1 MSFLTNFVAS
11 LVTRLR
17 MLFDGLIAPFQIA
30 PAILAA
36 SGDGLKAKAAAAL
49 KDPRVQRISLRSLR
63 AFLPNLVL
71 SKPLVTAYPNTGT
84 AIVTRYQDVVEVL
97 DRNADFEVVYEPK
110 MRAITGGENFFLG
123 MQDTALYERDVSN
136 LRLAM
141 RRDDV
146 AAIVEPAARRL
157 AEQLVAK
164 QTNRIDVPKDLSLLV
179 PTAIVTDYF
188 GITGTDNNDLI
199 DWATLMFW
207 YLFVDLAGDPAI
219 ASKALDAAASCRSA
233 IDAAIVSR
241 KAAGVA
247 MDDVLGRCLV
257 LQKANQPG
265 MDDLGIRNYLIGLV
279 IGAIPTISKA
289 CVQALDQL
297 LDRPQALES
306 AQAAARGSDNAL
318 LAAHVFEA
326 FRFNPVNPLI
336 YRRADVR
343 CDNRRRQPARA
354 QDPEGHHGTGVKSVR
369 HVRSAE
375 NRSAGIL
382 SHRPA
387 VGRIHALGIRDAHVF
402 RRLYQPRRHA
412 GDPQAAAGQ
421 ARPAPGRRQ
430 CRTDRCGRNAVP
442 AAFLSRV
449 GLTGHEESPQ
459 LEHQDD
465 RVESRVGRIGLSDGA
480 PAKAGGSIMIKAMR
494 RERVAVSD
502 DCSRTGTGTV
512 SGCSRSRL

>member
-188 GITGTDNNDLI
+188 GITGAENNDLI

-219 ASKALDAAASCRSA
+219 ASKALDAAAACRSA

-247 MDDVLGRCLV
+247 KDDVLGRCLV

-336 YRRADVR
+336 YRRAT
-343 CDNRRRQPARA
+343 CDATIAAGSLRARKIPKGTMVLASNLSAMFDPLKIEAPESFRIDRPWGEYMLWGYGMHTCFGAYINRAVMPVILKPLLAKPGLRRA
-354 QDPEGHHGTGVKSVR
+354 
-369 HVRSAE
+369 
-375 NRSAGIL
+375 AGN
-382 SHRPA
+382 A
-387 VGRIHALGIRDAHVF
+387 GRID
-402 RRLYQPRRHA
+402 
-412 GDPQAAAGQ
+412 
-421 ARPAPGRRQ
+421 
-430 CRTDRCGRNAVP
+430 
-442 AAFLSRV
+442 
-449 GLTGHEESPQ
+449 
-459 LEHQDD
+459 
-465 RVESRVGRIGLSDGA
+465 
-480 PAKAGGSIMIKAMR
+480 AGGTPFPQHFSV
-494 RERVAVSD
+494 EWD
-502 DCSRTGTGTV
+502 
-512 SGCSRSRL
+512 

>member
-188 GITGTDNNDLI
+188 GITGTENNDLI

-336 YRRADVR
+336 YRRAT
-343 CDNRRRQPARA
+343 CDATIAAGSLRARKIPKGTMVLASNLSAMFDPLKIEAPESFRIDRPWGEYMLWGYGMHTCFGAYINRAVMPVILKPLLAKSGLRRA
-354 QDPEGHHGTGVKSVR
+354 
-369 HVRSAE
+369 
-375 NRSAGIL
+375 AGN
-382 SHRPA
+382 A
-387 VGRIHALGIRDAHVF
+387 GRID
-402 RRLYQPRRHA
+402 
-412 GDPQAAAGQ
+412 
-421 ARPAPGRRQ
+421 
-430 CRTDRCGRNAVP
+430 
-442 AAFLSRV
+442 
-449 GLTGHEESPQ
+449 
-459 LEHQDD
+459 
-465 RVESRVGRIGLSDGA
+465 
-480 PAKAGGSIMIKAMR
+480 AGGTPFPQHFSV
-494 RERVAVSD
+494 EWD
-502 DCSRTGTGTV
+502 
-512 SGCSRSRL
+512 

>member
-1 MSFLTNFVAS
+1 MSFLTNFVTSFA
-11 LVTRLR
+11 VRLR
-17 MLFDGLIAPFQIA
+17 MLLDGLVAPFQIA

-49 KDPRVQRISLRSLR
+49 QDPRVQRISLRLLR

-110 MRAITGGENFFLG
+110 MRAITGGDNFFLG

-188 GITGTDNNDLI
+188 GIAGAENNDLV

-207 YLFVDLAGDPAI
+207 YLFIDLAGDPAI
-219 ASKALDAAASCRSA
+219 TSKALDAAASCRSA

-241 KAAGVA
+241 KAVGVA
-247 MDDVLGRCLV
+247 KDDVLGRCLV

-297 LDRPQALES
+297 LDRPQALQS
-306 AQAAARGSDNAL
+306 AQAAARGGDSAL

-326 FRFNPVNPLI
+326 FRFNPVNPVI
-336 YRRADVR
+336 YRRAA
-343 CDNRRRQPARA
+343 CDATIAAGSLRARKIPKGTMVLASNLSAMFDPLKIEAPESFRIDRPWGEYMLWGYGMHTCFGAYINRAVMPAILKPLLAKPGLRRA
-354 QDPEGHHGTGVKSVR
+354 
-369 HVRSAE
+369 
-375 NRSAGIL
+375 AGN
-382 SHRPA
+382 S
-387 VGRIHALGIRDAHVF
+387 GRIDTGGTPF
-402 RRLYQPRRHA
+402 
-412 GDPQAAAGQ
+412 PQH
-421 ARPAPGRRQ
+421 
-430 CRTDRCGRNAVP
+430 
-442 AAFLSRV
+442 FS
-449 GLTGHEESPQ
+449 
-459 LEHQDD
+459 
-465 RVESRVGRIGLSDGA
+465 VEWD
-480 PAKAGGSIMIKAMR
+480 
-494 RERVAVSD
+494 
-502 DCSRTGTGTV
+502 
-512 SGCSRSRL
+512 

>member
-188 GITGTDNNDLI
+188 GITGTENNDLI

-336 YRRADVR
+336 YRRAT
-343 CDNRRRQPARA
+343 CDATIAAGSLRARKIPKGTMVLASNLSAMFDPLKIEAPESFRIDRPWGEYMLWGYGMHTCFGAYINRAVMPVILKPLLAKPGLRRA
-354 QDPEGHHGTGVKSVR
+354 
-369 HVRSAE
+369 
-375 NRSAGIL
+375 AGN
-382 SHRPA
+382 A
-387 VGRIHALGIRDAHVF
+387 GRID
-402 RRLYQPRRHA
+402 
-412 GDPQAAAGQ
+412 
-421 ARPAPGRRQ
+421 
-430 CRTDRCGRNAVP
+430 
-442 AAFLSRV
+442 
-449 GLTGHEESPQ
+449 
-459 LEHQDD
+459 
-465 RVESRVGRIGLSDGA
+465 
-480 PAKAGGSIMIKAMR
+480 AGGTPFPQHFSV
-494 RERVAVSD
+494 EWD
-502 DCSRTGTGTV
+502 
-512 SGCSRSRL
+512 